1 MPSDCLVSTTILFGI
16 KMKVYKLQINY
27 NSGKSK
33 EFWVKSYEVL
43 ENGSL
48 NWEECFPDVYRPLWN
63 NHQSVESIWVI
74 EEQEIE
80 DAVV

>member
-1 MPSDCLVSTTILFGI
+1 MT
-16 KMKVYKLQINY
+16 KKVYKLQINY

-33 EFWVKSYEVL
+33 EFWVTSYEV
-43 ENGSL
+43 NKDGSIG
-48 NWEECFPDVYRPLWN
+48 WDVLYDSYSPLWGKTASIE
-63 NHQSVESIWVI
+63 SVWVI